1 MFVYVIEKGT
11 AIGTQCGK
19 IHQIYSSEEN
29 ARKEMTRLKYLKA
42 KNNVI
47 TEGVSE
53 FNKTPDVL
61 EGFWYGPEKGNRTA
75 DGFLLRRV
83 LLAD

>member
-19 IHQIYSSEEN
+19 IHQVYSSEES
-29 ARKEMTRLKYLKA
+29 ARKEMTRLKYLYA

-47 TEGVSE
+47 SEGVSE
-53 FNKTPDVL
+53 FDNSPDVL
-61 EGFWYGPEKGNRTA
+61 EGFWYGSETGNRNA
-75 DGFLLRRV
+75 GGFRLQRHLL
-83 LLAD
+83 LD